1 LIYNYCGEHYV
12 FLGVELFLYQ
22 LLQIIF
28 DISKFNKKIKVMI
41 EGMLFGV
48 GAVVGAIALVAGAVW
63 LAVVVFFKAE
73 DGINKLKRNL

>member
-1 LIYNYCGEHYV
+1 
-12 FLGVELFLYQ
+12 
-22 LLQIIF
+22 
-28 DISKFNKKIKVMI
+28 MI